1 MKTVKIFFEKALTLL
16 LMVIGAVSLASC
28 GDDDDVTE
36 PTATVKKVEIIV
48 NIEPTQDMLDYCK
61 MTLVYTDDSGQSPQA
76 YNVDKLSNKVLMATL
91 TKFPVTGKVE
101 LFSEPKE
108 GVSFPAEKTMF
119 SYQHKYNISFVKYY
133 SNGKSQV
140 IGSTGNTNINP
151 LNYPVDKMEQWFSKY
166 GQHKLHSFAFDASAM
181 LSMN

>member
-36 PTATVKKVEIIV
+36 PTVDVKNVEIIV
-48 NIEPTQDMLDYCK
+48 DFEPTQDMLDYCK
-61 MTLVYTDDSGQSPQA
+61 MSLVYTDDSGQSPLS
-76 YNVDKLSNKVLMATL
+76 YKVDKLSNKVLMATL

-101 LFSEPKE
+101 LFCEPKE
-108 GVSFPAEKTMF
+108 GVSFPAEKTKF
-119 SYQHKYNISFVKYY
+119 SYQHNYTISVVKYY

-140 IGSTGNTNINP
+140 IGSTSNKVQNP
-151 LNYPVDKMEQWFSKY
+151 LHYPVDKMEQWFSKY
-166 GQHKLHSFAFDASAM
+166 GQHKLQSFVFDASAM
-181 LSMN
+181 LSMK

>member
-61 MTLVYTDDSGQSPQA
+61 NNSCVYRRFWT
-76 YNVDKLSNKVLMATL
+76 
-91 TKFPVTGKVE
+91 
-101 LFSEPKE
+101 EP
-108 GVSFPAEKTMF
+108 S
-119 SYQHKYNISFVKYY
+119 I
-133 SNGKSQV
+133 
-140 IGSTGNTNINP
+140 I
-151 LNYPVDKMEQWFSKY
+151 
-166 GQHKLHSFAFDASAM
+166 
-181 LSMN
+181 

>member
-1 MKTVKIFFEKALTLL
+1 
-16 LMVIGAVSLASC
+16 
-28 GDDDDVTE
+28 
-36 PTATVKKVEIIV
+36 
-48 NIEPTQDMLDYCK
+48 
-61 MTLVYTDDSGQSPQA
+61 
-76 YNVDKLSNKVLMATL
+76 MATL
-91 TKFPVTGKVE
+91 TKFSVTGKVE
-101 LFSEPKE
+101 LFCEPKE

-140 IGSTGNTNINP
+140 IGSTGNTSINP
-151 LNYPVDKMEQWFSKY
+151 LQYPVDKMEQWFSKY